1 MCNYGYSLVLNLLYI
16 FFLSVVQKC
25 LKNHLVNIIKKERK
39 AQKEA
44 RKRYQN
50 LSHEEREKR
59 QGK

>member
-1 MCNYGYSLVLNLLYI
+1 MPKES
-16 FFLSVVQKC
+16 
-25 LKNHLVNIIKKERK
+25 LVNIIKKERK

-59 QGK
+59 QEK